1 MFYRRKKPAFI
12 LTAQTELDDFH
23 HALAELSLHA
33 DAGTRYIATKQLET
47 RIDRQISNNRQI
59 LDALNDAK
67 VERSIFGM
75 AAMVPA
81 VVCSVAVFGSPF
93 LAFLMVPGA
102 LGIIGGS
109 TKKYRADYRKISPEV
124 LAHIDALQDLKE
136 RASFKA
142 EIILHDHLQQLA
154 QSPQINKVLQD
165 YPAVKDHFAKAAI
178 RELQQPKYQPQHQTN
193 PKPKKGNDHE
203 N

>member
-12 LTAQTELDDFH
+12 LTAQAEVDDFR
-23 HALAELSLHA
+23 HALAALSLHQ
-33 DAGTRYIATKQLET
+33 DEGTRYIATKQLEK
-47 RIDRQISNNRQI
+47 RIDQQIDSNRQI
-59 LDALNDAK
+59 IEALMDAK
-67 VERSIFGM
+67 VVRSIFGIT
-75 AAMVPA
+75 AMVPA
-81 VVCSVAVFGSPF
+81 VVCSAAVFGAPL
-93 LAFLMVPGA
+93 LAMLMVSGA

-109 TKKYRADYRKISPEV
+109 AKKYRDDYRKISPEI
-124 LAHIDALQDLKE
+124 LDHIHALQSLKDDAGH
-136 RASFKA
+136 RA
-142 EIILHDHLQQLA
+142 EVILRDHLQQLA

-178 RELQQPKYQPQHQTN
+178 RELQQPKYQPN